1 MSKFLL
7 YGKIA
12 LFIVS
17 ATIIGLMAWQ
27 NYILQNRLNT
37 AMEQIGNL
45 SGAIDTQSITIDQL
59 NRQVVVTQRNMQRVQ
74 TETVQIEINTIEEQ
88 RTNRAA
94 VNSAYTEPPARSS
107 EIITNRTNELF
118 RNLRGVQ

>member
-12 LFIVS
+12 AIIVS

-59 NRQVVVTQRNMQRVQ
+59 NRQVVVTQRNMRRVQ
-74 TETVQIEINTIEEQ
+74 EETVQIEINTIEEQ
-88 RTNRAA
+88 RANRAA
-94 VNSAYTEPPARSS
+94 VNSAYTENTTRSS

-118 RNLRGVQ
+118 RSIRGAQ

>member
-37 AMEQIGNL
+37 AMEEIGNL

>member
-1 MSKFLL
+1 MSKYML

-12 LFIVS
+12 LIIVS

-27 NYILQNRLNT
+27 NYNLQNRLNT
-37 AMEQIGNL
+37 AMEEIGSL
-45 SGAIDTQSITIDQL
+45 AGAVDTQSITIDQL
-59 NRQVVVTQRNMQRVQ
+59 NRQVTVTQQNMQRVQ
-74 TETVQIEINTIEEQ
+74 EETVQIEINTLEEQ
-88 RTNRAA
+88 RINRAA
-94 VNSAYTEPPARSS
+94 VDSAYSQDPITSS

>member
-1 MSKFLL
+1 MSKFML

-12 LFIVS
+12 LIIVS

-27 NYILQNRLNT
+27 NYNLQNRLNT
-37 AMEQIGNL
+37 AMEEIGNL
-45 SGAIDTQSITIDQL
+45 AGAVDTQSITIDQL
-59 NRQVVVTQRNMQRVQ
+59 NRQVTVTQQNMQRVQ
-74 TETVQIEINTIEEQ
+74 EETVQIEINTLEEQ
-88 RTNRAA
+88 RTNRVA
-94 VNSAYTEPPARSS
+94 VDSAYSQDPITSS